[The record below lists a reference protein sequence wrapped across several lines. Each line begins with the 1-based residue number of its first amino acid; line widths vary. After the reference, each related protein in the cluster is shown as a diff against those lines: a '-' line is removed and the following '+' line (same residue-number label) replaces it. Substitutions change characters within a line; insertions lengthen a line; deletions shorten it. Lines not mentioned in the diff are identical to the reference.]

1 MEKAKTEN
9 RLMLERMGMTDGE
22 VLSPRETNKQ
32 HPSIKR
38 KMGGVDGSRRM
49 LERDGEVGKRRQVVE
64 APPQLFQK
72 DQNQSVKVWEV
83 SERLI
88 WRMGGAMT
96 AGVGTVLE
104 EKLARLQQTSGNTE

>member
-1 MEKAKTEN
+1 M
-9 RLMLERMGMTDGE
+9 
-22 VLSPRETNKQ
+22 
-32 HPSIKR
+32 
-38 KMGGVDGSRRM
+38 
-49 LERDGEVGKRRQVVE
+49 ERDGEVWKRRQVVE

-104 EKLARLQQTSGNTE
+104 EKLARLQQTSGEH